1 MNINFIKYNTYSKEE
16 YYINYLK
23 ELNKVSEIL
32 NSDRTIIN
40 LKSNNIIDI
49 KINKKNKTK
58 IIKYYN

>member
-49 KINKKNKTK
+49 K
-58 IIKYYN
+58 KY

>member
-1 MNINFIKYNTYSKEE
+1 MNNNFIKYKINSKEK
-16 YYINYLK
+16 YYLNFLK

-40 LKSNNIIDI
+40 LKLNTIIDI
-49 KINKKNKTK
+49 KINKKK

>member
-1 MNINFIKYNTYSKEE
+1 MNNNFIKYKTYSKEK
-16 YYINYLK
+16 YYLNYLK

-40 LKSNNIIDI
+40 LKLNTIIDI
-49 KINKKNKTK
+49 KINKKK